1 MSIDAFQIGFFERF
15 LKAFFIN
22 FFRWQL
28 MENIKFIIYGKDK
41 KNLNI
46 IKSALVANGNIF
58 IGYTDDKNKILRSIS
73 YYSPDLII
81 LDVGYNING
90 IENIIDIIDEDLL
103 TACILAVNS
112 LTDNLYEYIKS
123 KKIVTYICKPVFDE
137 VIMQISTI
145 SLINYNRVLEYEKKM
160 KKLNDTLE
168 NRRIIEKAKWILVKK
183 HKISENEAYDL
194 IRTKS
199 RNSRIPMYS
208 IAESIIILE
217 K

>member
-1 MSIDAFQIGFFERF
+1 
-15 LKAFFIN
+15 
-22 FFRWQL
+22 
-28 MENIKFIIYGKDK
+28 
-41 KNLNI
+41 
-46 IKSALVANGNIF
+46 
-58 IGYTDDKNKILRSIS
+58 
-73 YYSPDLII
+73 
-81 LDVGYNING
+81 
-90 IENIIDIIDEDLL
+90 
-103 TACILAVNS
+103 
-112 LTDNLYEYIKS
+112 
-123 KKIVTYICKPVFDE
+123 
-137 VIMQISTI
+137 
-145 SLINYNRVLEYEKKM
+145 M